1 MHESF
6 LNDTTFWYGVAAVL
20 CAVLIYKT
28 ARKAIV
34 AGLDSQ
40 IAKVVAELEEAKRL
54 RAEANETLQDYK
66 ARQSEAMNEAAA
78 IVAKAKDDAARLR
91 DETKA
96 ELKSLLERQEKTAL
110 EHIRLV
116 QEEAKEEVRAFIVGE
131 ALSELEG
138 KLAKHAKTPEAA
150 KMVDEIISQLPN
162 LASHKAVS

>member
-6 LNDTTFWYGVAAVL
+6 LNDTNFWYGVAAFFCV
-20 CAVLIYKT
+20 VLIYKT
-28 ARKAIV
+28 ARKAVV

-54 RAEANETLQDYK
+54 RAEADATLQDYK
-66 ARQSEAMNEAAA
+66 ARQGEAMSEAAA

-96 ELKSLLERQEKTAL
+96 ELKALLERQEKTAL

-116 QEEAKEEVRAFIVGE
+116 QEEAKDEVRAFIVGE

-162 LASHKAVS
+162 LASRKAVS